1 MTDESFPV
9 TVNVYDIS
17 NGMAGAMSEAILG
30 KKIDGIWH
38 TGIVVYGKEFYFGGG
53 ICKDPIGQ
61 TPYGTPIKNE
71 AIGSTEIPE
80 EMFIDYLNELTSKYT
95 PDNYDLL
102 TNNCNHFTNEAV
114 EFLTGTPLPV
124 YISGLIDEI
133 RKAPMGEMIL
143 NMIGGMATQ
152 AQQNSHP
159 IFNPGMV
166 EGNSNPS
173 NLFGGQPP
181 NPNQPQPPQNPPK

>member
-1 MTDESFPV
+1 MTDESYPV

-17 NGMAGAMSEAILG
+17 NGMAAALSEQMLG

-38 TGIVVYGKEFYFGGG
+38 TGIIVYGKEFYFGGG

-61 TPYGTPIKNE
+61 TPYGTPVKNE

-80 EMFIDYLNELTSKYT
+80 EMFLDYLNELSSKYT
-95 PDNYDLL
+95 ESNYDLL
-102 TNNCNHFTNEAV
+102 TNNCNHFTGDAV

-133 RKAPMGEMIL
+133 RQAPMGGMIL
-143 NMIGGMATQ
+143 NMVSGMTSQVQ
-152 AQQNSHP
+152 ANSHT
-159 IFNPGMV
+159 IFNPSTA
-166 EGNSNPS
+166 EGQA
-173 NLFGGQPP
+173 NLARTFGGQ
-181 NPNQPQPPQNPPK
+181 NPDGNGQQGNPPK